1 MKILVIVRRYPLLSY
16 FILAYGI
23 AWGGCLV
30 TAGPKFLR
38 GEPLAFADGAV
49 MFLAMLAGPSLAGV
63 GMTWITDG
71 GKGLRQLLLKMS
83 RWRVNLHWFS
93 MAALLPPSLFITVLL
108 VMSALV
114 SPVFA
119 PRFIPQGIAIGLLAG
134 FFEEIG
140 WTGFAFPRL
149 RERFGLLAGAVLL
162 GLLHSFWH
170 IAADYL
176 FSSAEYGA
184 YWLPHFLIW
193 MVASMTAMRVLIVW
207 VYSNTRSVFLAQL
220 MHASSTAVLAV
231 IGPAL
236 SPVNDTLLYA
246 VYAGV
251 LWLVVGVVVMGRD
264 SRKA

>member
-1 MKILVIVRRYPLLSY
+1 M
-16 FILAYGI
+16 
-23 AWGGCLV
+23 
-30 TAGPKFLR
+30 
-38 GEPLAFADGAV
+38 GA
-49 MFLAMLAGPSLAGV
+49 
-63 GMTWITDG
+63 
-71 GKGLRQLLLKMS
+71 
-83 RWRVNLHWFS
+83 
-93 MAALLPPSLFITVLL
+93 
-108 VMSALV
+108 
-114 SPVFA
+114 
-119 PRFIPQGIAIGLLAG
+119 GLLAG

-170 IAADYL
+170 IVADYL

>member
-134 FFEEIG
+134 
-140 WTGFAFPRL
+140 
-149 RERFGLLAGAVLL
+149 AVLL